1 MQDHNNQNTQPKT
14 DLQGSPSQATSSAVV
29 MMVDDEPIM
38 MELVET
44 YLQEHGY
51 NNFVA
56 VDRSS
61 EAMQKLEKSAPDL
74 LLLDLN
80 MPEVSGFEI
89 LEAVRSSREYKHLPV
104 IVLTSSTDAESKL
117 KALELG
123 ATDFLAKP
131 VDPSELIL
139 RLRNIL
145 TVKAYQD
152 RLENYDDLTG
162 LPNRKLFL
170 DRLSWVLEKQL
181 VERGGL
187 AVLTV
192 ALDRF
197 KQVNDSLG
205 PKVGDQI
212 LKLVAERLVATL
224 RAINTENGSEEQRAW
239 SNISRLSGDEY
250 AVVLPGVLHASES
263 SGVGRRILAS
273 FENPFT
279 VAGQEIYL
287 TASIGIAHAPE
298 DGEDSD
304 LLLKAATAATAYAKS
319 DGGNQSRFYAKEIN
333 EEARKRLRLEGDLR
347 RAREENQLSLHYQPK
362 INALTGRIVG
372 AEALLR
378 WRHPELGNLPP
389 VQFIPMAEDTGL
401 IIPIGD
407 WILAEACKQ
416 AAAWRA
422 QGLGDIK
429 VSVNVSAKQ
438 FRHALL
444 ASAVL
449 EALGSAGLPPEL
461 LVIEITESLV
471 MDDIDAKLLILNE
484 LRGLG
489 VSLSMD
495 DFGTGYSS
503 LSYLQRLPIDELK
516 IDRSFLVDIPGNS
529 GGLSIVK
536 AIIALAKS
544 LELSTVAEGVERHE
558 QVDTLVELGCSII
571 QGWYFAKAMPA
582 GEFVE
587 FAHSIQDPS
596 SQRAAG

>member
-1 MQDHNNQNTQPKT
+1 
-14 DLQGSPSQATSSAVV
+14 
-29 MMVDDEPIM
+29 MVDDEPIM
-38 MELVET
+38 MELVAT

-56 VDRSS
+56 VERSV
-61 EAMQKLEKSAPDL
+61 EAMQKLAEVSPDL

-80 MPEVSGFEI
+80 MPEVSGFDI
-89 LEAVRSSREYKHLPV
+89 LKAVRSQPEYKHLPV

-117 KALELG
+117 SALELG

-139 RLRNIL
+139 RSRNIL

-170 DRLSWVLEKQL
+170 DRLSWVLEKQIDN
-181 VERGGL
+181 RGGL
-187 AVLTV
+187 AVLNV

-205 PKVGDQI
+205 PKAGDQI
-212 LKLVAERLVATL
+212 LKEVAERLASML
-224 RAINTENGSEEQRAW
+224 RALGGNDKQRDGQSAW
-239 SNISRLSGDEY
+239 SNISRLSGDEFSIL
-250 AVVLPGVLHASES
+250 LPGVLHASDS
-263 SGVGRRILAS
+263 SAIARKILES
-273 FENPFT
+273 FEKPFQ
-279 VAGQEIYL
+279 AGGQEIYL
-287 TASIGIAHAPE
+287 TCSIGIAHAPE
-298 DGEDSD
+298 DGEESD

-333 EEARKRLRLEGDLR
+333 EESRKKLRLEGDLR

-372 AEALLR
+372 AEALIR
-378 WRHPELGNLPP
+378 WKHPELGQLPP
-389 VQFIPMAEDTGL
+389 GQFIPLAEETGL

-407 WILAEACKQ
+407 WILREACQQ
-416 AAAWRA
+416 AADWRA

-449 EALGSAGLPPEL
+449 ESLNASELPPEL

-471 MDDIDAKLLILNE
+471 MDDIDTKLLILNE

-503 LSYLQRLPIDELK
+503 LSYLQKLPIDELK
-516 IDRSFLVDIPGNS
+516 IDRSFLVDIPENS

-544 LELSTVAEGVERHE
+544 LDLSTVAEGVERFE
-558 QVDTLVELGCSII
+558 QVDTLVDHGCCII

-582 GEFVE
+582 EEFVA
-587 FAHSIQDPS
+587 FARSLQNPPAR
-596 SQRAAG
+596 QAAG

>member
-1 MQDHNNQNTQPKT
+1 MSETNKQVDK
-14 DLQGSPSQATSSAVV
+14 DSSPSFSSGGSAVI

-51 NNFVA
+51 DNFVA
-56 VDRSS
+56 VEHSPS
-61 EAMQKLEKSAPDL
+61 AMQKMQECSPDL

-89 LEAVRSSREYKHLPV
+89 LQSVRETDEFKHLPI

-117 KALELG
+117 SALELG

-170 DRLSWVLEKQL
+170 DRLGWVLEKEIA
-181 VERGGL
+181 ERGGL
-187 AVLTV
+187 AVLTA

-205 PKVGDQI
+205 PKVGDQV
-212 LKLVAERLVATL
+212 LKQVAERLVATL
-224 RAINTENGSEEQRAW
+224 RSIQGERGLDDQQAW
-239 SNISRLSGDEY
+239 TNISRLSGDEF

-263 SGVGRRILAS
+263 SQIARRILES
-273 FENPFT
+273 FESPCK

-304 LLLKAATAATAYAKS
+304 VLLKAATAATAYAKN

-333 EEARKRLRLEGDLR
+333 EEARKKLRLEGDLR
-347 RAREENQLSLHYQPK
+347 RAREDNQLALHYQPK

-378 WRHPELGNLPP
+378 WEHPELGFLPP
-389 VQFIPMAEDTGL
+389 DQFIPLAEDTGL

-407 WILAEACKQ
+407 WILKQ
-416 AAAWRA
+416 ACTEAALWRE

-444 ASAVL
+444 ASAIL
-449 EALGSAGLPPEL
+449 ESLASSGLPPDL
-461 LVIEITESLV
+461 LVVEITESLV
-471 MDDIDAKLLILNE
+471 MNDIDAKLLILHE
-484 LRGLG
+484 LRNLG
-489 VSLSMD
+489 ISLSMD

-503 LSYLQRLPIDELK
+503 LSYLQQLPIDELK
-516 IDRSFLVDIPGNS
+516 IDRSFLVDIPGNTS
-529 GGLSIVK
+529 GLSIVK
-536 AIIALAKS
+536 AVIALAKS
-544 LELSTVAEGVERHE
+544 LELSTVAEGVERYE
-558 QVDTLVELGCSII
+558 QVDTLVELGCNVI
-571 QGWYFAKAMPA
+571 QGWYFAKAMPS
-582 GEFVE
+582 EQFME
-587 FAHSIQDPS
+587 FARSIQNPA
-596 SQRAAG
+596 QNRAAG